1 MELKSINL
9 GSHFILLL
17 NNLFSKTEDIIKSTE
32 HYLILMTVK
41 SLMGLM
47 SSDYYCSTNV

>member
-9 GSHFILLL
+9 GSHFILL